1 MEKIKQDLKKQL
13 ITAVIL
19 TVSLPLGGV
28 LLGVGLGIGQ
38 PGVWAVGIAF
48 MVAGFYGCPIAWA
61 AGYGNTKGLVR
72 VVNAVRDEHL
82 YTVQEISAQLGVNER
97 QVRMKLDACF
107 NKQYLTGFKREGD
120 VIKANFNKD
129 ILGNFSQIF
138 GVSGD
143 AYTWAQPIP
152 QELIPDELFI
162 VAPFDEANPVASCRN
177 ADRPYGP
184 DNYLVTVDGFIVSAN
199 VTVEK
204 AEVID
209 TGFRWSDHNP
219 VYMDFI
225 LNND

>member
-1 MEKIKQDLKKQL
+1 MEKIKHDLKKQL

-129 ILGNFSQIF
+129 ILNRTLSAECVNCGAKFSYNAA
-138 GVSGD
+138 D
-143 AYTWAQPIP
+143 H
-152 QELIPDELFI
+152 
-162 VAPFDEANPVASCRN
+162 APRCPYCGSPVPTDN
-177 ADRPYGP
+177 AKIY
-184 DNYLVTVDGFIVSAN
+184 
-199 VTVEK
+199 
-204 AEVID
+204 
-209 TGFRWSDHNP
+209 
-219 VYMDFI
+219 
-225 LNND
+225 

>member
-129 ILGNFSQIF
+129 ILNRTLRFSHYCRVLFARSSLKKKSPPCGGLFHGSVIF
-138 GVSGD
+138 RSFRRRVRESRG
-143 AYTWAQPIP
+143 
-152 QELIPDELFI
+152 LR
-162 VAPFDEANPVASCRN
+162 AP
-177 ADRPYGP
+177 
-184 DNYLVTVDGFIVSAN
+184 L
-199 VTVEK
+199 
-204 AEVID
+204 
-209 TGFRWSDHNP
+209 
-219 VYMDFI
+219 
-225 LNND
+225 